1 MNYQELGLVV
11 SNDRRR
17 RRLSQTDY
25 AEAVGISRNYLSM
38 IELGKAQNI
47 SVEILVNLAGVMKVS
62 PTYLLS
68 VLLEVAPQ
76 SVELVGKREPT
87 EADIEYGLRLAEGT
101 NTTDLPPFLAL
112 LPYPKG
118 RRKRSGRGSRD
129 GAIDAGGVERGE
141 DEPDS

>member
-87 EADIEYGLRLAEGT
+87 EADIEYGLRLAEEI
-101 NTTDLPPFLAL
+101 
-112 LPYPKG
+112 K
-118 RRKRSGRGSRD
+118 
-129 GAIDAGGVERGE
+129 AGGILAK
-141 DEPDS
+141 PDASETSAD